1 MARRQR
7 RSEAGPGV
15 GNLEHDTTT
24 NEPRPAVDTIAVA
37 GHQLKSFFERVE
49 RLAEERKAISDDI
62 REVFAE
68 AKGNG
73 FDPKVMRILLRR
85 RAMDAGDRAE
95 QDALVDIYTTAV
107 GE

>member
-7 RSEAGPGV
+7 RTEAGAEV
-15 GNLEHDTTT
+15 GNLEHDNTT
-24 NEPRPAVDTIAVA
+24 NEPAAVS
-37 GHQLKSFFERVE
+37 GQQLKSFFERIE
-49 RLAEERKAISDDI
+49 RLAEEKKAIADDI

-95 QDALVDIYTTAV
+95 QDALVDIYTSAV